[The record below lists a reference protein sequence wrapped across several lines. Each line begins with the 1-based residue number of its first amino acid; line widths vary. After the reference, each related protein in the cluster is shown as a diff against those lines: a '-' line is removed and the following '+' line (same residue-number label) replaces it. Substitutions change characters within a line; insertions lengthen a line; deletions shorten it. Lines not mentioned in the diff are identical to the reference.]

1 MSASYS
7 ITMVLDGE
15 EIVERFDQATPAEAI
30 HLARMRFE
38 MTLTEAD
45 PMAALCRL
53 EQVEG
58 EGAGPI
64 GMWAYQ
70 GFGHDL
76 IWVRARSD
84 A

>member
-1 MSASYS
+1 MSATYS
-7 ITMVLDGE
+7 ITMILDGE
-15 EIVERFDQATPAEAI
+15 ETTESFDQATPAEAI

-38 MTLTEAD
+38 MALTEAD

-53 EQVEG
+53 AQG
-58 EGAGPI
+58 DQPL

-76 IWVRARSD
+76 IWVRAV
-84 A
+84 